1 MKTLFMLL
9 SYESMYS
16 PREIMNFWKEY
27 KSECEE
33 TETPLDID
41 YFIGVTTENDW

>member
-1 MKTLFMLL
+1 MKHLIDWLMNESSYTLD
-9 SYESMYS
+9 
-16 PREIMNFWKEY
+16 EILTFWKEY

-33 TETPLDID
+33 TETPLDIN